1 MSAHEDFNRPEPMR
15 TSSDR
20 SFGLTVGGILTI
32 IGLMPLLKGRPARWP
47 ALGPGATLL
56 LLAPTRPSL
65 LHLGNLLWTRL
76 GFLLNRFV
84 SPVVIGMMFYL
95 VFTPVGFLFRRLG
108 KDPLRLRFDRKSKS
122 YWIAR
127 ERKGPDDDDSM
138 ANQF

>member
-20 SFGLTVGGILTI
+20 SFGLAVGGILTV
-32 IGLMPLLKGRPARWP
+32 IGLAPLLKGHAVRWP

-56 LLAPTRPSL
+56 LLALTRPSL
-65 LHLGNLLWTRL
+65 LRLANLLWTRL
-76 GFLLNRFV
+76 GLLLNRFV
-84 SPVVIGMMFYL
+84 SPVVIGLMFYL
-95 VFTPVGFLFRRLG
+95 VFTPAGFLLRRLG
-108 KDPLRLRFDRKSKS
+108 KDPLRLRLDRKSKS

-127 ERKGPDDDDSM
+127 ERKGPDDDSM

>member
-1 MSAHEDFNRPEPMR
+1 MSAHEDFNRPEPTP

-127 ERKGPDDDDSM
+127 QHRAPDDDSM